1 MQVLIKSN
9 LMHPKHSHSLKF
21 SFYDSLVAGK
31 ANIFQFLAGL
41 CQNYA
46 WAHLSCGN
54 VIFTIITWAKEKV
67 VLNNG
72 GKCDIF

>member
-1 MQVLIKSN
+1 
-9 LMHPKHSHSLKF
+9 MHPKHSHSLKF

-31 ANIFQFLAGL
+31 ANILQVFAGL

-46 WAHLSCGN
+46 GAHLSCGS

-72 GKCDIF
+72 AKCDTL